1 MAPPPETEPVK
12 AETVQAALTH
22 LDPGFDWGDIPPF
35 LEIDILRTEP
45 SLLKTQTVD
54 FDSCSLRKGFDC
66 GEEEESMQ
74 LLTNFTLHDDAASI
88 LKVDKMIRQKGLKD
102 KVETCVIHV
111 GRDGFDFQVPTVFLE
126 MMEIRNA
133 QLNEC
138 FHSLKTAVLKSGNET
153 WRANMEKL
161 RREEE
166 IAEMTSKQVER
177 GKKSAAKIQV
187 LTQQVKDFQKSE
199 ESLNNLVWEKEAVI
213 AIHKD
218 SIEKLVEAKLDC
230 GKHFV
235 KLNIINKWR
244 CVTAQNQVAKIQQ
257 IANELRPRVNSSR
270 VVATILRLT
279 NQKSLQ
285 AAFLQWRHISN
296 FKTLEAS
303 ISFESCVRATLNNF
317 TENQYF
323 HVQCTNY
330 QIFITLDPPAKEL
343 AVKTYEGICTSWLFT
358 IVTEVGQRYYPAVDS
373 VAAHTLIVE
382 FCKKSSGFDVCEAKN
397 DYQDWTVIRDY
408 FIKLATFTMREQYSD
423 ALVNADLSQ
432 GFPLHITKFKPF
444 FQRVILEE
452 QTRLQQRLDD
462 LKKLQ
467 ASFANNH
474 KS

>member
-1 MAPPPETEPVK
+1 MAPPPATEPK
-12 AETVQAALTH
+12 AEVVQPALTH
-22 LDPGFDWGDIPPF
+22 LNPGFDWGDIPPF
-35 LEIDILRTEP
+35 LEIDILRKEP
-45 SLLKTQTVD
+45 SLLKTKTID
-54 FDSCSLRKGFDC
+54 FDSCSLRKGLDH

-74 LLTNFTLHDDAASI
+74 LLTTFTLHDDAASI
-88 LKVDKMIRQKGLKD
+88 LKVDKMIRHSGLKD
-102 KVETCVIHV
+102 KLETCIIHV

-138 FHSLKTAVLKSGNET
+138 FHNLKAAVLKSGNET

-161 RREEE
+161 RREDE

-187 LTQQVKDFQKSE
+187 LTQQVKELEAVKVD
-199 ESLNNLVWEKEAVI
+199 LNNLIWEAEGELKVS
-213 AIHKD
+213 KD
-218 SIEKLVEAKLDC
+218 NTKKVVSAKLEC
-230 GKHFV
+230 GKFYIQ
-235 KLNIINKWR
+235 LNIFNKWR
-244 CVTAQNQVAKIQQ
+244 CVTAEKQVAKIQQ

-270 VVATILRLT
+270 AVATILRLT

-285 AAFLQWRHISN
+285 AAFLQWRHVSN

-303 ISFESCVRATLNNF
+303 MSFESCVRATLNSL

-358 IVTEVGQRYYPAVDS
+358 VVAEVGQRYYPSVDS
-373 VAAHTLIVE
+373 VAAYTLIVE
-382 FCKKSSGFDVCEAKN
+382 FCKKSTGFDVCESN
-397 DYQDWTVIRDY
+397 EDYQNWEVIRNY

-423 ALVNADLSQ
+423 ALVDTDLSQ

-444 FQRVILEE
+444 FQRVILHE
-452 QTRLQQRLDD
+452 QEQLQDRLNQLSKMKADMG
-462 LKKLQ
+462 
-467 ASFANNH
+467 F
-474 KS
+474 